1 MAIDKLI
8 IITGA
13 SGGIGAEVARIF
25 SVQGYYVGLISRQPK
40 MLQNLDAERTML
52 IAADVTDAKA
62 FEKAVSQLE
71 QRFGSVDC
79 LINNAGMVIPGD
91 FDELTPE
98 QNKQVI
104 QLNVLGVMNGI
115 HAVLPSM
122 LQRNHGTVINVSSLA
137 DRLPRPHIPVYA
149 ASKAAVKSLSDS
161 LRASYAKQG
170 IRFCN
175 IAPAKVKTALMQQSN
190 VPDSELISTA
200 EMAEIIYWIHQQPP
214 HICIRDLVVAPT
226 KYEL

>member
-13 SGGIGAEVARIF
+13 SGGIGAEVASLF
-25 SVQGYYVGLISRQPK
+25 SMQGYFVGVVSRQPK
-40 MLQNLDAERTML
+40 MLPNFDPERTML
-52 IAADVTDAKA
+52 ITADVTDAKA
-62 FEKAVSQLE
+62 FEQAVSQLE
-71 QRFGSVDC
+71 TRFGSVDC
-79 LINNAGMVIPGD
+79 LINNAGMVIPGA

-122 LQRNHGTVINVSSLA
+122 LQRNRGTIINISSLA
-137 DRLPRPHIPVYA
+137 DRLPRPHLPVYA
-149 ASKAAVKSLSDS
+149 ASKAAVKSLTES
-161 LRASYAKQG
+161 LRAAYAKQG

-175 IAPAKVKTALMQQSN
+175 IAPAKVKTAMMQQIS
-190 VPDSELISTA
+190 VPDSDLISPS
-200 EMAEIIYWIHQQPP
+200 EMAEIIVWMHQQPP

-226 KYEL
+226 VYEL